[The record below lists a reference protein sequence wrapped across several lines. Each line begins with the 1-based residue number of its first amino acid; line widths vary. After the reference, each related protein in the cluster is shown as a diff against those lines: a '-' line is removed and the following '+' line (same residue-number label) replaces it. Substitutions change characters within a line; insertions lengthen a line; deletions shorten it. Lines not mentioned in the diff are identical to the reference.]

1 MSLERT
7 EAEKHLDA
15 LIEERRQK
23 GRDTYGKGLTHTD
36 DYDWDQ
42 MAMEEALDMIQYL
55 AAQNLR
61 LRTEARGL
69 NLSEY
74 QVLAGVTA
82 NKALASKER
91 MTIACLGLAG
101 EAGELVDMWKK
112 VVGHGHEPDIDKL
125 AKEAGDV
132 LWYLAEICS
141 ALDISLTAVATNNI
155 DKLKRRY
162 PEGFSSQAS
171 KARVDVKKD

>member
-1 MSLERT
+1 MSIELT
-7 EAEKHLDA
+7 DAEKHLDT
-15 LIEERRQK
+15 LIAERRQK
-23 GRDTYGKGLTHTD
+23 GRETYGKGLTHTD
-36 DYDWDQ
+36 EYDWDE

-55 AAQNLR
+55 AAENIR
-61 LRTEARGL
+61 LRTESRSL
-69 NLSEY
+69 NLAEY
-74 QVLAGVTA
+74 QVLASVTA
-82 NKALASKER
+82 NKSLSSKER

-112 VVGHGHEPDIDKL
+112 VVGHGHEQDTDKL

-141 ALDISLTAVATNNI
+141 ALGVSLSAIAQNNI

-162 PEGFSSQAS
+162 PEGFSTEAS

>member
-1 MSLERT
+1 VEKT

-36 DYDWDQ
+36 DYDWNE

-55 AAQNLR
+55 AAENLR
-61 LRTEARGL
+61 LRTESRAL
-69 NLSEY
+69 NLAEY
-74 QVLAGVTA
+74 QVLASVTA
-82 NKALASKER
+82 NKALTSKER
-91 MTIACLGLAG
+91 MTIACLGLTG

-112 VVGHGHEPDIDKL
+112 VVGHGHEQDTDKL

-141 ALDISLTAVATNNI
+141 ALGISLSAVARNNI

-162 PEGFSSQAS
+162 PEGFSTQAS
-171 KARVDVKKD
+171 KARVDVKTE